1 MMRVRPTVVLAA
13 LAFAASA
20 HGTTAMLTVQV
31 QNTLTAIDAVPTPAE
46 IDQGFVDPTSALA
59 SLAEIATDPTTTAVA
74 TDSVGMRVRALH
86 ALSSYCTTPC
96 ADSDP
101 AHQALV
107 QFITAN
113 NTDQTG
119 ATLVML
125 RGAIEA
131 LGPQRVGTDLDLLVS
146 LLSHP
151 SRDIRAATAHAL
163 RDLCNTQA
171 IEPLRTQ
178 QGQETSDQVK
188 LAISEALRVLSQPS
202 PCQ

>member
-1 MMRVRPTVVLAA
+1 MKWPGTAIIGA
-13 LAFAASA
+13 IAFATAA
-20 HGTTAMLTVQV
+20 HGGSIMLSAQA

-46 IDQGFVDPTSALA
+46 IDQDFNDPTMALTSLA
-59 SLAEIATDPTTTAVA
+59 SIAEDPGTD
-74 TDSVGMRVRALH
+74 VGIRIRTLH
-86 ALSSYCTTPC
+86 ALTGYCTAPC
-96 ADSDP
+96 ADSDT

-113 NTDQTG
+113 QSDPAGTTI
-119 ATLVML
+119 VML

-131 LGPQRVGTDLDLLVS
+131 LGPQRVGTDLDLLVP

-163 RDLCNTQA
+163 RDLCNTDA
-171 IEPLRTQ
+171 ITSLRTQ
-178 QGQETSDQVK
+178 QGQETSDQVR

-202 PCQ
+202 PCE